1 MPRAR
6 EAANK
11 HAGGHDG
18 STRIPAVD
26 PAAEYAGLKGEIDAA
41 VERVLSSGR
50 YVGGPEVEGLER
62 EFAAFCGVAHAVAT
76 GSGTDA
82 LRFALMAAGAG
93 SGAAPGGRA
102 GAGAGAAGRA
112 DIPERSE
119 VITSPLTFIATTEAI
134 SQAGAHPVFVDVDP
148 VSLTL
153 DPARLDAALTAR
165 TRAIVPV
172 HLFGQT
178 ADMDPIL
185 DRARRKGIAVI
196 EDACQAHGA
205 QYRGRVG
212 GAGRA
217 AGSLGAAG
225 CFSFYPTKNL
235 GACGEGGMVTT
246 SRADIAD
253 RVRRL
258 RDHGQSEKYVHAEEG
273 YNGRLDALQ
282 AAILRVKLRGLA
294 ARNQRR
300 RALAAR
306 YSERLLE
313 MGLAA
318 PHGDVGRGQAG
329 GGNQRAGAPLLLPV
343 EKSWGTHAY
352 HLYTVRVVT
361 HAGQGS
367 APATGGGRAVGAALR
382 DRVRVALLERG
393 IETGI
398 HYPIPLHLQP
408 AYAWM
413 GLREGAF
420 PEAERAAREVLSL
433 PLYPEMTDDQVDRV
447 CEALRSVLARA

>member
-1 MPRAR
+1 MTSVRGPAR
-6 EAANK
+6 GA
-11 HAGGHDG
+11 AGGSDQ
-18 STRIPAVD
+18 SVRIQAVD
-26 PAAEYAGLKGEIDAA
+26 PAAEYAGLKPEIDAA
-41 VERVLSSGR
+41 VTRVLASGR
-50 YVGGPEVEGLER
+50 YVGGPEIEGLER
-62 EFAAFCGVAHAVAT
+62 EFAAFCGVAHAVAVS
-76 GSGTDA
+76 SGTDA
-82 LRFALMAAGAG
+82 LRFALMAAGL
-93 SGAAPGGRA
+93 A
-102 GAGAGAAGRA
+102 GATN
-112 DIPERSE
+112 ERPE

-134 SQAGAHPVFVDVDP
+134 SQAGGQPVFVDVDP
-148 VSLTL
+148 DSLTL
-153 DPARLDAALTAR
+153 DPARLEGALTR
-165 TRAIVPV
+165 KTRAIVPV

-185 DRARRKGIAVI
+185 DCAHRQGVAVI

-205 QYRGRVG
+205 LYAGRAG
-212 GAGRA
+212 GAGRP
-217 AGSLGAAG
+217 AGSLGDAG

-235 GACGEGGMVTT
+235 GACGEGGLLTT
-246 SRADIAD
+246 ASADIAD

-273 YNGRLDALQ
+273 YNGRLDAVQ
-282 AAILRVKLRGLA
+282 AAILRVKLKRLA
-294 ARNQRR
+294 TRNERR

-306 YSERLLE
+306 YSARLVE

-318 PHGDVGRGQAG
+318 PVSGGGDRQAG
-329 GGNQRAGAPLLLPV
+329 GSGRQAGAPLLPPV
-343 EKSWGTHAY
+343 EKPWGTHAY
-352 HLYTVRVVT
+352 HLYTVRVVP
-361 HAGQGS
+361 HRGKGS
-367 APATGGGRAVGAALR
+367 VSTMGDGRPGDASLR
-382 DRVRVALLERG
+382 DRVRAALLEQE

-447 CEALRSVLARA
+447 CAALSEALGRG

>member
-1 MPRAR
+1 MTSPRGTA
-6 EAANK
+6 
-11 HAGGHDG
+11 DG
-18 STRIPAVD
+18 RASRHGNSGRIPAVD
-26 PAAEYAGLKGEIDAA
+26 PAAEYAGLKPEIDAA
-41 VERVLSSGR
+41 VGRVLASGR
-50 YVGGPEVEGLER
+50 YIGGQEVEGLER
-62 EFAAFCGVAHAVAT
+62 EFAAFCGVTHAVAT

-82 LRFALMAAGAG
+82 LRFALMAAGSG
-93 SGAAPGGRA
+93 SSALPGGR
-102 GAGAGAAGRA
+102 
-112 DIPERSE
+112 PE

-134 SQAGAHPVFVDVDP
+134 SQAGARPVFVDVDP
-148 VSLTL
+148 GSLTL
-153 DPARLDAALTAR
+153 DPARLEQALSAR
-165 TRAIVPV
+165 TRAVVPV

-178 ADMDPIL
+178 ADMGPIL
-185 DRARRKGIAVI
+185 DRARRGGIAVI

-205 QYRGRVG
+205 QYHGPRG

-217 AGSLGAAG
+217 AGSLGDAG

-246 SRADIAD
+246 SRADVAD

-294 ARNQRR
+294 ARNRRR
-300 RALAAR
+300 RALAAL
-306 YSERLLE
+306 YSARLLE
-313 MGLAA
+313 MGLAT
-318 PHGDVGRGQAG
+318 RG
-329 GGNQRAGAPLLLPV
+329 GGKGRQAGAPLLLPV
-343 EKSWGTHAY
+343 ERPWGTHAY
-352 HLYTVRVVT
+352 HLYTVRVVS
-361 HAGQGS
+361 HAG
-367 APATGGGRAVGAALR
+367 R
-382 DRVRVALLERG
+382 DRVRAALLERG

-447 CEALRSVLARA
+447 CEALRGVLASE